1 MKSKLFFIKKT
12 FILILVIVI
21 SLFLQGLR
29 AWNHYPLGSTL
40 SEVIYLT
47 KGEYGIN
54 YYPFHDITN
63 CKLELDTPIYYINDK
78 RNGIS
83 LEFNYLGNLIN
94 KKYFSPSIFGINFLE
109 IFLDIRYYIT
119 GNDYYFP

>member
-1 MKSKLFFIKKT
+1 MKSKLVFIKKT

-40 SEVIYLT
+40 SEVIYLS

-109 IFLDIRYYIT
+109 IFWI
-119 GNDYYFP
+119 

>member
-1 MKSKLFFIKKT
+1 MKVKLIFIKKT
-12 FILILVIVI
+12 FILILIIAV

-29 AWNHYPLGSTL
+29 TWNRYPLGLTL

-54 YYPFHDITN
+54 YYLSQDIDS
-63 CKLELDTPIYYINDK
+63 CKLELDIPIYYINDK

-83 LEFNYLGNLIN
+83 LEFNGLGNLIN
-94 KKYFSPSIFGINFLE
+94 KVYYSPSIFGFNFLE